1 MRPAVTIIMPVFNS
15 GPYLPETLEAV
26 IAQSHENW
34 TLLAIDDK
42 SSDDSAAIVAR
53 YAATDPR
60 IRLLSHTDQKGA
72 AAARNSGLEAVQTS
86 WIAFLDAD
94 DIWTETKLATQL
106 TWLERQGH
114 GFGATSYGV
123 IDRDGR
129 RLATRHVPP
138 RIDYTQLLRGNP
150 IGTST
155 VMIHESVLNGLRF
168 PDLRRRQDYAL
179 WLQLAQRGVVCHG
192 LDTPLTLYRR
202 RPDALSAA
210 KLPSALATRH
220 VYRTLPNLSR
230 LGALK
235 AYSTYLWRT
244 GLKHLGWLDY

>member
-1 MRPAVTIIMPVFNS
+1 MGSAVTIIMPVFNCA
-15 GPYLPETLEAV
+15 PYLPETLESV
-26 IAQSHENW
+26 IAQSHDNW

-42 SSDDSAAIVAR
+42 SSDDSASIVAR
-53 YAATDPR
+53 YAATDSR
-60 IRLLSHTDQKGA
+60 IRLLHHTEQKGA
-72 AAARNSGLEAVQTS
+72 AAARNTGLAAAQTP

-106 TWLERQGH
+106 SWLERQGYR
-114 GFGATSYGV
+114 FGATSYGV
-123 IDRDGR
+123 IDGDGR
-129 RLATRHVPP
+129 PLATRRVPAQ
-138 RIDYTQLLRGNP
+138 IDYKQLLRGNP

-155 VMIHESVLNGLRF
+155 VMIHQSALNGVRF

-179 WLQLAQRGVVCHG
+179 WLHLAQRGLSCHG
-192 LDTPLTLYRR
+192 IDTPLTLYRR

-220 VYRTLPNLSR
+220 VYQTLPNLSR

-244 GLKHLGWLDY
+244 GLKHLGWVDY